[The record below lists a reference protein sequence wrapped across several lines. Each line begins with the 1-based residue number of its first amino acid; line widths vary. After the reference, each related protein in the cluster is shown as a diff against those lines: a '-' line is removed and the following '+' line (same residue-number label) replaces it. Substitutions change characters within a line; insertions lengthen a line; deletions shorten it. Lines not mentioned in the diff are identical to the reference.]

1 MASAFCYLYFLVLLP
16 LTITAKT
23 PGNITLG
30 SSLTAGK
37 DNSSWLSPS
46 GDFAFGFQEIQ
57 PGSFLLSIWFDKIPE
72 KTIVWS
78 ANGDQL
84 AGSGSKI
91 ELTTDGRFVLSDP
104 TGKQIWSPGLSG
116 AGTTHGAM
124 LDSGNF
130 LLATSTSAKL
140 WQSFGD
146 PTDTM
151 LPTQTLSERLSLV
164 SRFSE
169 KNYSSGRF
177 EFAMQADGNLVFYTL
192 NFPQSSNNYAYWASN
207 TVGVGYELR
216 YNQSG
221 YLYLTAANGTIVDQT
236 FWDESSTDDFYQ
248 RIILEYDGV
257 LRKYVYPK
265 PSSSAVGRWPMQWSV
280 KIFIPTNICGSIV
293 ESIGSGACGFNSYC
307 QIGEEGRPQCSCPPG
322 YVWVDPNNEL
332 SGCQQN
338 FLPQKCDGGSEE
350 ANNFSFEEMANTNW
364 PSNDY
369 GHFTGVAE
377 DWCRAICLADCF
389 CAIAIFGGGECWL
402 KKFPLSNGILN
413 SDVGGKA
420 LVKIRISNSTLQQPN
435 GIPKKRD
442 QTTLIITESTLLG
455 SSVLLNI
462 FLLLVASIF
471 VFRPN
476 SKRLLTAQ
484 PYEVMPG
491 TSARRFRYDELEEAT
506 KNFSEKV
513 GQGAFSTVYKGRG
526 DAETG
531 TIVAV
536 KKLDELVKESGKEF
550 QTEIS
555 AIARTNHRNLV
566 QLVGYCSE
574 GQHRLLVYEF
584 MTNGSL
590 SDFLFGDQRPCWY
603 KRVQIALG
611 TARGLNYLHEECGT
625 QIIHCDIKPQNVLL
639 DDSFTARICDFGL
652 AKLLKTDQTRT
663 TTGIRGTKG
672 YVAPEWFRNLPI
684 TVKVDVY
691 SYGILLLELVCC
703 RKCLELEAEE
713 ENQMILADWA
723 YDCYKEGAVDIL
735 LGNDDDAQDDIK
747 RVKKFLMIAIWCI
760 QEDPSLR
767 PSMKK
772 VIQMLEGAIEVSV
785 PPDPSSYISSIQ

>member
-1 MASAFCYLYFLVLLP
+1 MGCAFYYLSLLVLLP
-16 LTITAKT
+16 LTITARA

-30 SSLTAGK
+30 SSLTAGE

-57 PGSFLLSIWFDKIPE
+57 PGSFLLSIWFNKIPE
-72 KTIVWS
+72 RTIVWS
-78 ANGDQL
+78 ANRDKV
-84 AGSGSKI
+84 ASGSRI
-91 ELTTDGRFVLSDP
+91 ELTTDGRFVLNDP
-104 TGKQIWSPGLSG
+104 TGQQIWSPDFSG
-116 AGTTHGAM
+116 TGPTHGAM

-130 LLATSTSAKL
+130 VLANNSTTI
-140 WQSFGD
+140 WRSFD
-146 PTDTM
+146 NPTDTM
-151 LPTQTLSERLSLV
+151 LPTQILTKGLGLV
-164 SRFSE
+164 SNYSE
-169 KNYSSGRF
+169 TNYSSGRF
-177 EFAMQADGNLVFYTL
+177 KFMIETTGDLVFYTL
-192 NFPQSSNNYAYWASN
+192 NFPQSSINYLPAYWAAN
-207 TVGVGYELR
+207 TVDPENQLQ

-221 YLYLTAANGTIVDQT
+221 YLYLTAKNGTIVYQAP
-236 FWDESSTDDFYQ
+236 WDESSTEDFYQ
-248 RIILEYDGV
+248 RITLECDGV
-257 LRKYVYPK
+257 LRQYVYPK
-265 PSSSAVGRWPMQWSV
+265 PSSSAVGGRPKGWSV
-280 KIFIPTNICGSIV
+280 ENFLPENVCTCTAGNT
-293 ESIGSGACGFNSYC
+293 GSGVCGFNSYC
-307 QIGEEGRPQCSCPPG
+307 QLGETGSPECLCPSG
-322 YVWVDPNNEL
+322 YDWVDPGNKQ
-332 SGCQQN
+332 SGCQQT
-338 FLPQKCDGGSEE
+338 FLPQRCDGGPE
-350 ANNFSFEEMANTNW
+350 ANNFHFQEMINTDW
-364 PSNDY
+364 PLDDSDY
-369 GHFTGVAE
+369 YVEVTE
-377 DWCRAICLADCF
+377 DWCREICLPDCL
-389 CAIAIFGGGECWL
+389 CDVAIFRGVECW
-402 KKFPLSNGILN
+402 KKKLPLSNGRMD

-420 LVKIRISNSTLQQPN
+420 LVKIGNSNSTLQPN
-435 GIPKKRD
+435 RILEKGD
-442 QTTLIITESTLLG
+442 QTTLIITGSTLLG

-462 FLLLVASIF
+462 FLLLAALIF

-491 TSARRFRYDELEEAT
+491 TSARRFRYGELEEAT
-506 KNFSEKV
+506 NNFSTEV
-513 GQGAFSTVYKGRG
+513 GRGAFSTVYKGIL
-526 DAETG
+526 DSETG

-536 KKLDELVKESGKEF
+536 KKLVELLKESDKEF

-566 QLVGYCSE
+566 QLVGFCNE

-625 QIIHCDIKPQNVLL
+625 QIIHCDVKPQNILL
-639 DDSFTARICDFGL
+639 DDYFTARICDFGL

-672 YVAPEWFRNLPI
+672 YVAPEWFRNVPV

-703 RKCLELEAEE
+703 RKCLELDTEE
-713 ENQMILADWA
+713 ENPMILADWA
-723 YDCYKEGAVDIL
+723 YDCYKEGAVDLL
-735 LGNDDDAQDDIK
+735 LGNDEDAKNDIK
-747 RVKKFLMIAIWCI
+747 RVKKFVMIAIWCI

-767 PSMKK
+767 PTMKK

-785 PPDPSSYISSIQ
+785 PPDPSSYISSIP